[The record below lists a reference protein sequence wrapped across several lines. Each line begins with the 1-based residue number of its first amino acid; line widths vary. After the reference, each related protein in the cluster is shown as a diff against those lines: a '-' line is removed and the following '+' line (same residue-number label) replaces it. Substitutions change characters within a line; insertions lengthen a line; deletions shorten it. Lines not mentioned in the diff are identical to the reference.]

1 MEISKQ
7 TQTAGDN
14 SIQTTV
20 GTINVYQGITEA
32 RAREICNETYA
43 VIARDM
49 TQEAV
54 NTASERVSQL
64 ADILLPKMVSYDK
77 QLSAFADPA
86 YQLALRKAQLS
97 AACTDEASDYELL
110 SELLLERAKI
120 KEEDKNKQLGISKAL
135 EIVGQISD
143 SALLGLSVMYI
154 AVRLRPVAED
164 LHQALQVYNQVY
176 AKIIGEKILP
186 AGNDW
191 MDELDLLMA
200 IRINVLGI
208 KKSQQYFSERFSN
221 HLVSGIEK
229 DSEDFERIKNELEA
243 AGLPVNAVLI
253 SHPLKPNF
261 VKLVTNQDVK
271 NIQVT
276 RTINGLRISTPL
288 NPVQQEVLQKV
299 ADELRRDESNLPERQ
314 KAFMQE
320 WDKYPY
326 LKTIREWWD
335 ALDYAPTLTRVGLA
349 LANAYIR
356 TIDPSIPKVY

>member
-7 TQTAGDN
+7 IQTAGDN
-14 SIQTTV
+14 SVQTMV
-20 GTINVYQGITEA
+20 GVVNVYQGITEE
-32 RAREICNETYA
+32 RAREICNEMYA

-54 NTASERVSQL
+54 NTASKRVAQL
-64 ADILLPKMVSYDK
+64 ADILLPKMASYDK
-77 QLSAFADPA
+77 QLSVFADPS
-86 YQLALRKAQLS
+86 YQLALRKAQMS

-120 KEEDKNKQLGISKAL
+120 KEDKNKQLGISKAL

-143 SALLGLSVMYI
+143 DALLGLAVMYI
-154 AVRLRPVAED
+154 AVRLRPLAED

-176 AKIIGEKILP
+176 AKIIGARKLP

-191 MDELDLLMA
+191 MDESDLLMA
-200 IRINVLGI
+200 VRINNLGI
-208 KKSQQYFSERFSN
+208 KQSQQYFSEIFSN
-221 HLVSGIEK
+221 QLVSGVEK
-229 DSEDFERIKNELEA
+229 DSEDYVRIKNELET
-243 AGLPVNAVLI
+243 AGLPVQALLI
-253 SHPLKPNF
+253 PHLLKPNF
-261 VKLVTNQDVK
+261 VKLATNQDIK
-271 NIQVT
+271 NIQIT

-288 NPVQQEVLQKV
+288 TSVQQEVLQNV
-299 ADELRRDESNLPERQ
+299 ADELRKDESNQPERQ

-335 ALDYAPTLTRVGLA
+335 ALDYAPTLTRVGFA

-356 TIDPSIPKVY
+356 TIDPSIPKIY

>member
-7 TQTAGDN
+7 AQTAGDN

-20 GTINVYQGITEA
+20 GVVNVYQGITEE
-32 RAREICNETYA
+32 RAREICQEMYA
-43 VIARDM
+43 VVARDM

-54 NTASERVSQL
+54 NTASERVTQL
-64 ADILLPKMVSYDK
+64 ADILLPKMASYDK
-77 QLSAFADPA
+77 QLSAFADPS
-86 YQLALRKAQLS
+86 YQLVLRKAQMS
-97 AACTDEASDYELL
+97 AACTDEVSDYELL

-120 KEEDKNKQLGISKAL
+120 KKDKNKQLGISKAL

-176 AKIIGEKILP
+176 AKIIGEKKLP

-208 KKSQQYFSERFSN
+208 KKSQQYFSEIFSDQ
-221 HLVSGIEK
+221 LVSGVKK
-229 DSEDFERIKNELEA
+229 DSEDYERIKNELDI
-243 AGLPVNAVLI
+243 AGLPVHAVLI
-253 SHPLKPNF
+253 PHPLKPNF
-261 VKLVTNQDVK
+261 VKLATNQDVK
-271 NIQVT
+271 YIQIT
-276 RTINGLRISTPL
+276 HTINGQRISVALTET
-288 NPVQQEVLQKV
+288 QQKVLQKV
-299 ADELRRDESNLPERQ
+299 SNELRKDESNQPERQ

-326 LKTIREWWD
+326 LKTLRGWWD
-335 ALDYAPTLTRVGLA
+335 ALGYAPTLTRVGIA
-349 LANAYIR
+349 LANAYTR
-356 TIDPSIPKVY
+356 TLDSSIPKLY